1 MVEVHTFAVQK
12 SLQLS
17 RRVLQGVP
25 AQDLQEKKEDLV
37 RPVWQRHVQGTKLFP
52 PLLLTHFEPTNQNKT
67 GARQGV
73 PLWLPPAVGN
83 S

>member
-37 RPVWQRHVQGTKLFP
+37 RPVWQRHVQGTKLLF
-52 PLLLTHFEPTNQNKT
+52 L
-67 GARQGV
+67 V
-73 PLWLPPAVGN
+73 CLPILNLPIKN
-83 S
+83 